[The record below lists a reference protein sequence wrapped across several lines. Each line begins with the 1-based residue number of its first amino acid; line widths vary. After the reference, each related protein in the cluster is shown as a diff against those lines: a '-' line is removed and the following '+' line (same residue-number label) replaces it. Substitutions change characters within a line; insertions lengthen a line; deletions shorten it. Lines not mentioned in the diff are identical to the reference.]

1 MKKSELKQIIKEEIV
16 KILTE
21 NKSKPSH
28 KSKVDW
34 YYINDDSDYPGP
46 KGRTVPNAKGF
57 DNPKEYKKTELY
69 IKKGT
74 KGYVNGSKFEDEDGN
89 DVQYKAEYFEKLSEN
104 QIREMQGKEI
114 DLDKFAKAKAKE
126 VAGKFSKYISGFS
139 EDITDGPDEEGKY
152 DLEFNLAFPPNLLKG
167 QKPKEFEKYL
177 KQQINGYVAYNGYE
191 NGMHTFFVSQTV
203 K

>member
-1 MKKSELKQIIKEEIV
+1 MKRSELKQIIKEEIV

-21 NKSKPSH
+21 NESKTTH

-74 KGYVNGSKFEDEDGN
+74 KGYVKGSKFEDEDGN

-104 QIREMQGKEI
+104 QIREIEKT
-114 DLDKFAKAKAKE
+114 LDEA
-126 VAGKFSKYISGFS
+126 
-139 EDITDGPDEEGKY
+139 
-152 DLEFNLAFPPNLLKG
+152 
-167 QKPKEFEKYL
+167 
-177 KQQINGYVAYNGYE
+177 
-191 NGMHTFFVSQTV
+191 TV
-203 K
+203 KLGSDKTFILKSDKRGVQLTKVDPNNGFQVHSEMYIFKHEIPDVINFLNSIK

>member
-74 KGYVNGSKFEDEDGN
+74 KGYVQGSRFEDEDGN

-104 QIREMQGKEI
+104 QIREIQGEEL

-126 VAGKFSKYISGFS
+126 IVGKFSKYIRGV
-139 EDITDGPDEEGKY
+139 DLVDNYDDEGEY
-152 DLEFNLAFPPNLLKG
+152 DLEFNLALDSIDGL
-167 QKPKEFEKYL
+167 KPKEFEKNL
-177 KQQINGYVAYNGYE
+177 KKQIKADEIGYNGFQDGKY
-191 NGMHTFFVSQTV
+191 MFFISQKVS